1 MSLKQRKIE
10 FLTKDKI
17 ETQHV
22 LRVIGFFLLLS
33 YCAINESPL
42 VIKITYRIIKVVC

>member
-10 FLTKDKI
+10 LITKDKI
-17 ETQHV
+17 EPQHV

-33 YCAINESPL
+33 YCAINGTFGNQNHISHN
-42 VIKITYRIIKVVC
+42 